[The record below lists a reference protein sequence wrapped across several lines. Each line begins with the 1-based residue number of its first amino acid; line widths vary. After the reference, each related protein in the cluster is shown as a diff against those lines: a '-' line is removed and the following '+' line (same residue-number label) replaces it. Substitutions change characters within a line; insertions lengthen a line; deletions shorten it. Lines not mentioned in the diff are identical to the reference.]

1 MLGGFY
7 DENGNYISPPG
18 LIEKDGDLFL
28 IQDDFADYYDELAGS
43 DEEDS
48 DEEEE
53 LKEDGEEEL
62 KEDGE
67 EELKED
73 EKKDN
78 QIDLKLQ
85 NGKEISLNDENE
97 ELEITRN
104 EHCLSGLEY
113 LKN

>member
-53 LKEDGEEEL
+53 LKEDGE
-62 KEDGE
+62 K
-67 EELKED
+67 ELKED

-85 NGKEISLNDENE
+85 NVKEISLNDENE

>member
-28 IQDDFADYYDELAGS
+28 IQDDFAYYYDELAGS

-62 KEDGE
+62 KED
-67 EELKED
+67 

-85 NGKEISLNDENE
+85 NVKEISLNDENE

>member
-62 KEDGE
+62 KED
-67 EELKED
+67 

-85 NGKEISLNDENE
+85 NGKEISLIDENE

>member
-53 LKEDGEEEL
+53 LKEDG
-62 KEDGE
+62 D

>member
-18 LIEKDGDLFL
+18 LIEKDGDFFL

-53 LKEDGEEEL
+53 LKEDGE
-62 KEDGE
+62 K
-67 EELKED
+67 ELKED

-85 NGKEISLNDENE
+85 NGKEISLNDENA
-97 ELEITRN
+97 ELEITRY

>member
-62 KEDGE
+62 KED
-67 EELKED
+67 